1 MEYNKL
7 TERAQAVILEAENE
21 SEKFK
26 HGYVGTEHILL
37 GILKEDG
44 YSAKLLK
51 KYGVNSE
58 NIRNMIQR
66 YLGYGDIKKTDDN
79 ILLTPRTKRLIDES
93 FAAAK
98 RLNHKYVSPEH
109 ILLALLNQEEGM
121 AYTILKSLNL
131 NFTIISEEL
140 LVFLSGTYED
150 KASDKNII
158 DNKKANTPML
168 DKYGRDLTVLSKE
181 QGLDPVIGRDNE
193 TQRLLEILCRRI
205 KNNPC
210 LIGEPGVGKTA
221 VVEGLAQRIVEG
233 NIPEILR
240 NKRVVS
246 LDLTSMIAGAKY
258 RGEFEERLKKT
269 MDEIIK
275 DKDIIIFIDEIHTII
290 GAGGAE
296 GAIDASNIL
305 KPALARGEIQC
316 IGATTIDEYRKY
328 IEKDSALE
336 RRFQPVTVESLQRKK
351 R

>member
-7 TERAQAVILEAENE
+7 TERAQVVILEAENE

-51 KYGVNSE
+51 KYDVDSE
-58 NIRNMIQR
+58 NIRTMIQR
-66 YLGYGDIKKTDDN
+66 YLGYGDIKKSEDN
-79 ILLTPRTKRLIDES
+79 ILLTPRTKRLVDES

-98 RLNHKYVSPEH
+98 KLNHKYVSPEH

-121 AYTILKSLNL
+121 GYTILKSLNL

-140 LVFLSGTYED
+140 FVFLSGNYED
-150 KASDKNII
+150 KVSDGKIL
-158 DNKKANTPML
+158 DSSKRESTPML
-168 DKYGRDLTVLSKE
+168 DKYGRDLTALSKDG
-181 QGLDPVIGRDNE
+181 GLDPVIGRDVE

-233 NIPEILR
+233 NIPEILK

-269 MDEIIK
+269 MEEIIK
-275 DKDIIIFIDEIHTII
+275 DKNTIIFID
-290 GAGGAE
+290 
-296 GAIDASNIL
+296 
-305 KPALARGEIQC
+305 
-316 IGATTIDEYRKY
+316 
-328 IEKDSALE
+328 
-336 RRFQPVTVESLQRKK
+336 
-351 R
+351 